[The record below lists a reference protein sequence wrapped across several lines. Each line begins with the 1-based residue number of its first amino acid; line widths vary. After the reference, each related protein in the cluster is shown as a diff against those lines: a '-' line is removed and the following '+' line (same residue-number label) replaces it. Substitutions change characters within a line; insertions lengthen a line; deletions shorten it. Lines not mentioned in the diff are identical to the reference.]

1 MRTTVKIWSIVVL
14 LALSLAANVWLLR
27 AKRST
32 APGGAGGVAGAAPS
46 AAQTAKSADPATAAP
61 RSVRWRDS
69 ALTFEATRVLAGDL
83 RAAGFPENIVA
94 KFVVLRLRERAA
106 AEMAKLL
113 YWELMGNGRKVR
125 AKQRELDAEVVRQQE
140 EILGAAGSPA
150 ALYDPVSRLLIYGD
164 LSDAKVNA
172 LLRIQ
177 ADYRELGTEQGNQP
191 GAMTMDEF
199 TARRER
205 MRTIEQERYA
215 DIKAALSPEEFA
227 EFEARTSTAAGRV
240 QYGLKDLA
248 VSEEEYRALY
258 AAQRAREPN
267 AEQWGGFSPNEVA
280 TDVAATYA
288 FNEKV
293 RATLGAERADV
304 YLKTADPSYAQAAKF
319 AEKTPGFPREKLEEL
334 YRLQNEA
341 SVAYQESTRSLA
353 STGMAGFSAAQAK
366 FAELNQRLDA
376 LLGPEAAKAY
386 RSDGNGAHFNR
397 RSRSGP
403 PRG

>member
-1 MRTTVKIWSIVVL
+1 MKIASLVL
-14 LALSLAANVWLLR
+14 LLVLSLAANVWLLW
-27 AKRST
+27 AKRSNAST
-32 APGGAGGVAGAAPS
+32 AGRVAGAPPA
-46 AAQTAKSADPATAAP
+46 AAQTVKSAGPATAAP
-61 RSVRWRDS
+61 RPVRWRDS
-69 ALTFEATRVLAGDL
+69 ALTFEATRALAADL
-83 RAAGFPENIVA
+83 RAAGFPDAIVA

-106 AEMAKLL
+106 LEMAKFP

-125 AKQRELDAEVVRQQE
+125 AKQRELDAAVVRQQE

-150 ALYDPVSRLLIYGD
+150 ALFDPVSRLLVYGD

-177 ADYRELGTEQGNQP
+177 ADYRELGTEQGNQA
-191 GAMTMDEF
+191 GAMTTDEF
-199 TARRER
+199 AARRER
-205 MRTIEQERYA
+205 MRTIERERYA

-227 EFEARTSTAAGRV
+227 EFEARTSTSAGRV

-293 RATLGAERADV
+293 RATLGDERAEL

-341 SVAYQESTRSLA
+341 SVAWQESSRAGANRGA
-353 STGMAGFSAAQAK
+353 SSAAEYQTK

-376 LLGPEAAKAY
+376 LLGPDAAKAY
-386 RSDGNGAHFNR
+386 RADGNGAHFNR
-397 RSRSGP
+397 RSRPSP